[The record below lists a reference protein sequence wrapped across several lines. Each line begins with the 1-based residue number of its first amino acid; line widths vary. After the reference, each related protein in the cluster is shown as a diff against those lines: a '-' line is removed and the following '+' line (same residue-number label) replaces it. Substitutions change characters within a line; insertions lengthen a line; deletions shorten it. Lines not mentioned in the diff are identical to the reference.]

1 MLTKESNELIKELKH
16 KTKYKNLL
24 ENTHLKKLFHKL
36 ESSEF
41 DYDMP
46 EIVHKTGKYPCNQF
60 MVKRLFNKSLK
71 YPHIS
76 SLKWSS
82 NSTYSVNISLNV
94 YSNNSREINPERLNL
109 LVYALSFI
117 CSFSNRNRNI
127 TIHLV
132 LLGDKKK
139 YTGKFTRNEINTAG
153 CKFNDFTAEICVWR
167 LEECIKV
174 LFHECIHALRFSS
187 VEDSKEIIE
196 KYNQKY
202 NCNSEVLRI
211 DETYTEIWARILNCY
226 FVAKLTSFQEEDL
239 DLYKYFCILLGIE
252 REFSFLQGFKVGN
265 ELKKINNEVKNNPKK
280 DPNKE
285 TSVVSYYIGTAEIFN
300 NFEDFLIFCFRDN
313 NPLYLK
319 DGRLFNSFLLGCKG
333 IPVKR
338 LNKENKS
345 YDTMRMTAIELK
357 I

>member
-16 KTKYKNLL
+16 KTKHKDLL
-24 ENTHLKKLFHKL
+24 ENTHLKRLFHKL

-60 MVKRLFNKSLK
+60 MVKRLFNKSQK

-82 NSTYSVNISLNV
+82 KSRYSVNITLNV
-94 YSNNSREINPERLNL
+94 HSKDTKEIDHKRINL

-187 VEDSKEIIE
+187 VEDSEEIIE

-211 DETYTEIWARILNCY
+211 DEAYTEIWARILNCY

-239 DLYKYFCILLGIE
+239 DLYKYFCVLLGVE
-252 REFSFLQGFKVGN
+252 REFSFSQGYKVSN
-265 ELKKINNEVKNNPKK
+265 ELKKRNKMKK

-285 TSVVSYYIGTAEIFN
+285 TSVVSYYIITGEIFDN
-300 NFEDFLIFCFRDN
+300 LENFLIFCFRDN
-313 NPLYLK
+313 NPFYLK
-319 DGRLFNSFLLGCKG
+319 DGRLFNSFLMGSKKVP
-333 IPVKR
+333 IRK
-338 LNKENKS
+338 LNQKNKS
-345 YDTMRMTAIELK
+345 YDTLRMTAIELK

>member
-1 MLTKESNELIKELKH
+1 MLTKESNELIKELKPRM
-16 KTKYKNLL
+16 KYKDLL
-24 ENTHLKKLFHKL
+24 ESSHLKRLFHKL

-60 MVKRLFNKSLK
+60 MVKRLFNKSQK

-76 SLKWSS
+76 SLKWSLK
-82 NSTYSVNISLNV
+82 STYSVNITLNI
-94 YSNNSREINPERLNL
+94 YSNNLKEINSERINL
-109 LVYALSFI
+109 LVYALSLI

-153 CKFNDFTAEICVWR
+153 CKFNDFTAEICSWR

-202 NCNSEVLRI
+202 NCNSEVLRT
-211 DETYTEIWARILNCY
+211 DEAYTEIWARILNCY
-226 FVAKLTSFQEEDL
+226 FVAKLTSFQEEGL

-252 REFSFLQGFKVGN
+252 REFSFLQGYKVSN
-265 ELKKINNEVKNNPKK
+265 DLKGRTNNKK
-280 DPNKE
+280 DLNKE
-285 TSVVSYYIGTAEIFN
+285 TSVVSYYILTGEIFN
-300 NFEDFLIFCFRDN
+300 NLENFLIFCFRDN

-319 DGRLFNSFLLGCKG
+319 DGRLFNSFLMGSKG

-338 LNKENKS
+338 LNKKNKS

>member
-1 MLTKESNELIKELKH
+1 MLTKESNELIKELKSRM
-16 KTKYKNLL
+16 KYKDLL
-24 ENTHLKKLFHKL
+24 ESSHLKRLFHKL

-60 MVKRLFNKSLK
+60 MVKRLFNKSQK

-76 SLKWSS
+76 SLKWILKSK
-82 NSTYSVNISLNV
+82 YSVNITLNI
-94 YSNNSREINPERLNL
+94 YSKDTKEIDHKRINL

-153 CKFNDFTAEICVWR
+153 CKFNDFTAEICSWR

-202 NCNSEVLRI
+202 NCNSEVLRT
-211 DETYTEIWARILNCY
+211 DEAYTEIWAKILNCY
-226 FVAKLTSFQEEDL
+226 FVAKLTSFQEEKL

-252 REFSFLQGFKVGN
+252 REFSFLQGYKVSN
-265 ELKKINNEVKNNPKK
+265 DLKAKNKVNKK

-285 TSVVSYYIGTAEIFN
+285 TSVVSYYILTAEIFN
-300 NFEDFLIFCFRDN
+300 NLENFLIFCFRDN

-319 DGRLFNSFLLGCKG
+319 DGRLFNSFLMGSKG
-333 IPVKR
+333 IPIRK
-338 LNKENKS
+338 LNQKNKS

>member
-1 MLTKESNELIKELKH
+1 MLTKESNELIKELKSRM
-16 KTKYKNLL
+16 KYKDLL

-41 DYDMP
+41 DYEMP

-60 MVKRLFNKSLK
+60 MVKGLFNKSQK
-71 YPHIS
+71 YPNIS
-76 SLKWSS
+76 SLKWILKSK
-82 NSTYSVNISLNV
+82 YSVNISLNV
-94 YSNNSREINPERLNL
+94 YSKDISEIDSERLNL

-117 CSFSNRNRNI
+117 SSFSNRNRTI

-153 CKFNDFTAEICVWR
+153 CKFNDFTAEICTWR

-187 VEDSKEIIE
+187 IEDSKEIIE
-196 KYNQKY
+196 KYNQEY
-202 NCNSEVLRI
+202 NCNSEVLRT
-211 DETYTEIWARILNCY
+211 DEAYTEIWARILNCY
-226 FVAKLTSFQEEDL
+226 FVAKLTSFQEENL
-239 DLYKYFCILLGIE
+239 DLHKYFCILLGIE
-252 REFSFLQGFKVGN
+252 REFSFLQGYKVSN
-265 ELKKINNEVKNNPKK
+265 DLKSENKANNKK
-280 DPNKE
+280 DPNRE
-285 TSVVSYYIGTAEIFN
+285 TSVVSYYIATAEIFN
-300 NFEDFLIFCFRDN
+300 NFDNFLRFCFRDN
-313 NPLYLK
+313 NPLYLR
-319 DGRLFNSFLLGCKG
+319 DGRLFNSFLMGCKKA
-333 IPVKR
+333 PVKR
-338 LNKENKS
+338 LNQKNKS

>member
-1 MLTKESNELIKELKH
+1 MLTKESNELIKELKP
-16 KTKYKNLL
+16 KMKYKDLL
-24 ENTHLKKLFHKL
+24 EITHLKKLFHKL

-46 EIVHKTGKYPCNQF
+46 EIVHKMGKYPCNQF
-60 MVKRLFNKSLK
+60 MVKRLFNKSK
-71 YPHIS
+71 RYPHIS
-76 SLKWSS
+76 SLNWSLK
-82 NSTYSVNISLNV
+82 STYSVNITLNIH
-94 YSNNSREINPERLNL
+94 SKDIKEIDHKRINL
-109 LVYALSFI
+109 LVYALSFV

-127 TIHLV
+127 TIHIV

-139 YTGKFTRNEINTAG
+139 YTGKLTRNEINTAG

-187 VEDSKEIIE
+187 LGDSKEIIQ

-202 NCNSEVLRI
+202 NCNSDVLRI
-211 DETYTEIWARILNCY
+211 DEAYTEIWARILNCY
-226 FVAKLTSFQEEDL
+226 FVAKLTSFQEENL
-239 DLYKYFCILLGIE
+239 DLYKYFCILLGVE
-252 REFSFLQGFKVGN
+252 REFSFLQGCKISNDLKGRNNVN
-265 ELKKINNEVKNNPKK
+265 KKI

-285 TSVVSYYIGTAEIFN
+285 TSVVSYYIITAEIFN
-300 NFEDFLIFCFRDN
+300 NFKNFLNFCFRDN
-313 NPLYLK
+313 NPFYLR
-319 DGRLFNSFLLGCKG
+319 DGRLFNSFLLGCNG

-338 LNKENKS
+338 LNKKNKS
-345 YDTMRMTAIELK
+345 YNTLRMTSIELK

>member
-1 MLTKESNELIKELKH
+1 MLTKESNELIKELKPRM
-16 KTKYKNLL
+16 KYKDLL
-24 ENTHLKKLFHKL
+24 ESTHLKGLFHKL

-60 MVKRLFNKSLK
+60 MVKRLFNKSQK

-76 SLKWSS
+76 SLKWSLK
-82 NSTYSVNISLNV
+82 STYSVNITLNI
-94 YSNNSREINPERLNL
+94 YSNNLKEINSERINL
-109 LVYALSFI
+109 LVYALSLI

-153 CKFNDFTAEICVWR
+153 CKYDDFTSEICAWR

-196 KYNQKY
+196 KYNKKY
-202 NCNSEVLRI
+202 NCNSEILRI
-211 DETYTEIWARILNCY
+211 DEAYTEIWARILNCY
-226 FVAKLTSFQEEDL
+226 FVAKLTSFQEENL

-252 REFSFLQGFKVGN
+252 REFSFLQGYKVSN
-265 ELKKINNEVKNNPKK
+265 DLKGKNKVNKN
-280 DPNKE
+280 DPNKS
-285 TSVVSYYIGTAEIFN
+285 TSVVSYYILTAEIFN
-300 NFEDFLIFCFRDN
+300 NLENFLIFCFRDN

-319 DGRLFNSFLLGCKG
+319 DGRLFNSFLMGSKG

-338 LNKENKS
+338 LNKKNKS

>member
-1 MLTKESNELIKELKH
+1 MLTKESNELIKELKS
-16 KTKYKNLL
+16 KMKYKDLL
-24 ENTHLKKLFHKL
+24 ESIHLKKLFHKL

-60 MVKRLFNKSLK
+60 MVKRLFNKSQK

-76 SLKWSS
+76 SLKWSLKS
-82 NSTYSVNISLNV
+82 RYSVNISLNIH
-94 YSNNSREINPERLNL
+94 SKDTKEIDHKRINL

-153 CKFNDFTAEICVWR
+153 CKFNDFTAEICSWR

-187 VEDSKEIIE
+187 IEDSKEIIE

-202 NCNSEVLRI
+202 NCNSEILRV
-211 DETYTEIWARILNCY
+211 DEAYTEIWAKILNCY
-226 FVAKLTSFQEEDL
+226 FVAKLTSFQEEQL

-252 REFSFLQGFKVGN
+252 REFSFLQGYKVSN
-265 ELKKINNEVKNNPKK
+265 DLKAKNKVNKK

-285 TSVVSYYIGTAEIFN
+285 TSVVSYYILTAEIFN
-300 NFEDFLIFCFRDN
+300 NFDNFLKFCFRDN

-319 DGRLFNSFLLGCKG
+319 DGRLFNSFLMSSKG
-333 IPVKR
+333 IPIRK
-338 LNKENKS
+338 LNQKKS
-345 YDTMRMTAIELK
+345 YGTMRMTAIELK

>member
-1 MLTKESNELIKELKH
+1 MLTKESNELIKELKPRM
-16 KTKYKNLL
+16 KYKDLL
-24 ENTHLKKLFHKL
+24 NNTHLKKLFHKL

-41 DYDMP
+41 DYEMP

-60 MVKRLFNKSLK
+60 MVKRLFNKSQK
-71 YPHIS
+71 YPNIS
-76 SLKWSS
+76 SLKWSLKS
-82 NSTYSVNISLNV
+82 KYTSQISLNV
-94 YSNNSREINPERLNL
+94 YSKDISEIDSERLNL

-117 CSFSNRNRNI
+117 SSFSNRNRTI

-153 CKFNDFTAEICVWR
+153 CKFNDFTAEICSWR

-187 VEDSKEIIE
+187 IEDSKEILD
-196 KYNQKY
+196 KYNKKY
-202 NCNSEVLRI
+202 NCNSDELRI
-211 DETYTEIWARILNCY
+211 DEAYTEIWARILNCY
-226 FVAKLTSFQEEDL
+226 FVAKLTSLSEDNL

-252 REFSFLQGFKVGN
+252 REFSFVQGFKVSN
-265 ELKKINNEVKNNPKK
+265 DLKGRDKAINDV
-280 DPNKE
+280 NKE
-285 TSVVSYYIGTAEIFN
+285 TSVVSYYIATAEIFN
-300 NFEDFLIFCFRDN
+300 NFDNFLRFCFRDN
-313 NPLYLK
+313 NPMYLR

-333 IPVKR
+333 VPVKR
-338 LNKENKS
+338 LNKNNKS
-345 YDTMRMTAIELK
+345 YNTMRMTAIELK